1 MIAQETPRRH
11 GHSRKFRLTDL
22 AHATLFGAIAL
33 VAQPGQAASDP
44 PFTSM
49 ADTVFDVIRDTDPS
63 TFVCLH
69 YEGRGTRQMW
79 DKRLDNEFDLEAF
92 LFSAHFT
99 DMPPIEILL
108 NPEFETQEQARA
120 EAERY
125 GFRLGQLPLVFRHGI
140 RQLGVHKG
148 DEGFHA
154 GSGKIFVYSEMS
166 DRRIEQNRLEESLLH
181 ESVHATL
188 DNEYRLSP
196 EWIAAQES
204 DGRFLTRYAA
214 SRPDREDLAD
224 TALFAYAL
232 LRLPGRIPPVDS
244 QDILRT
250 VPARIGVIEN
260 ILDSAPEVSEPPL
273 LPEGCR

>member
-1 MIAQETPRRH
+1 MIAQGTWRGFGNLRA
-11 GHSRKFRLTDL
+11 FRLSKL
-22 AHATLFGAIAL
+22 ARAGVIGAIAL
-33 VAQPGQAASDP
+33 TAQPSHAANDP

-49 ADTVFDVIRDTDPS
+49 ADTVFDVIRETDPS

-69 YEGRGTRQMW
+69 YEGRVLRQMW
-79 DKRLDNEFDLEAF
+79 DKRLDDEFDLDAF

-108 NPEFETQEQARA
+108 NPEFETPELARA

-125 GFRLGQLPLVFRHGI
+125 GYRLGQLPLVFRHGI

-166 DRRIEQNRLEESLLH
+166 ERRIEQNRLEESLLH

-214 SRPDREDLAD
+214 SRPEREDLAD

-232 LRLPGRIPPVDS
+232 LRHPGRIPPVDS
-244 QDILRT
+244 LDILRT

-260 ILDSAPEVSEPPL
+260 ILDRAPDVPEPPPV
-273 LPEGCR
+273 PEGCL